1 MKLPNEEKSDIKA
14 YQNAQICYERETC
27 EKTPSEDFQV
37 SRLGSFLAYYILD
50 D

>member
-1 MKLPNEEKSDIKA
+1 MKLPNEEKSEIKT
-14 YQNAQICYERETC
+14 YQNAQIVYEMEIC

-37 SRLGSFLAYYILD
+37 SHLGSLLAHYILD